1 MKRFR
6 RHLTVSTLLLLAAA
20 AALAGSEFE
29 SVYAAQA
36 LGRTESQGKAEATVI
51 HYTAL
56 PRKKRDER
64 RTSAP
69 ALSQLI
75 HKYPDTFLVR
85 GPAVKRAALTFDDVP
100 DPRFTP
106 HLLDVLKQQ
115 KVKATFFVVGSRAR
129 KHPAIVQRIVREGHI
144 IGNHSYSHPR
154 FGKMSVGPFRD
165 QIERTETVL
174 LRQIGYRPLLI
185 RPPYGEI
192 TEDQL
197 LWAKRRGYRIV
208 NWNVDSSDWKSLP
221 RRKVALNILSAAG
234 RGSIILQHG
243 GGGRGS
249 DLNGSIDALP
259 EVIASLRSRG
269 YQLVTVPEL
278 LGLPKRK

>member
-1 MKRFR
+1 MKRLR
-6 RHLTVSTLLLLAAA
+6 RHLAVSTLLLLAAA
-20 AALAGSEFE
+20 AALAGPEFGY
-29 SVYAAQA
+29 VHAAQA
-36 LGRTESQGKAEATVI
+36 LDRTEPQGKAEATAI

-75 HKYPDTFLVR
+75 NKYPDTFLVR

-106 HLLDVLKQQ
+106 HLLDVLKQHQ
-115 KVKATFFVVGSRAR
+115 VKATFFVVGSRAR

-154 FGKMSVGPFRD
+154 FGKMGVGPFRD

-208 NWNVDSSDWKSLP
+208 NWNVDSSDWRSLP
-221 RRKVALNILSAAG
+221 RRKVAYNILSSAG

-278 LGLPKRK
+278 FGLPKRK